1 MLRALIKAQT
11 SPLKFLKVPN
21 ILWSYKSFINSS
33 LPTFTMADSTPIYSS
48 VLNLGEIVRAIE
60 KESGQPAQLVVKV
73 GGDEYLVGD
82 LRKRKGEYRLEMQE
96 EYASSQPGD

>member
-1 MLRALIKAQT
+1 
-11 SPLKFLKVPN
+11 
-21 ILWSYKSFINSS
+21 
-33 LPTFTMADSTPIYSS
+33 MADSTPIYSS